1 MPRTDLA
8 LELAQ
13 NIEPE
18 KLDEKDFHC
27 RTVSRGPVSLHFMH
41 IRTARAG
48 RCIGR
53 PVGRYITA
61 EIPPLTDN
69 TASFLPMAETI
80 GAVLRGLLPAQGTV
94 LVVGLGNDAIT
105 PDALGPQT
113 VRRVL
118 ATRHI
123 RGEYARAAGL
133 TDLRPV
139 VTAESGVLGNT
150 GLESGELVRG
160 LISVIHPGAV
170 IAVDALAARNLQR
183 LGCTIQMSDSGIVP
197 GSGVGNSR
205 EALNQDLLGIPVVSL
220 GVPTVVDAATL
231 AEDLTGKPPAHPSAG
246 DRQMMVTPREVDL
259 MIRRASRLLAMV
271 INAALQ
277 PRYAA
282 DEVTDAAQ

>member
-13 NIEPE
+13 DIEPE
-18 KLDEKDFHC
+18 KMAPEDFSS
-27 RTVSRGPVSLHFMH
+27 RTVRRGPVSIHFMH
-41 IRTARAG
+41 IRSSRAG
-48 RCIGR
+48 ERFGV
-53 PVGRYITA
+53 PTGRYITA
-61 EIPPLTDN
+61 EIPALTDH
-69 TASFLPMAETI
+69 TASFLPIAETV
-80 GAVLRGLLPAQGTV
+80 GAVLRGLLPVKGTV
-94 LVVGLGNDAIT
+94 LVVGLGNAAVT

-123 RGEYARAAGL
+123 RGEYARATGL

-160 LISVIHPGAV
+160 LVSVTDPGAV
-170 IAVDALAARNLQR
+170 IAVDALAARSLQR
-183 LGCTIQMSDSGIVP
+183 LGCTIQMNDSGIVP

-205 EALNQDLLGIPVVSL
+205 EALNRDMLGIPVISL

-231 AEDLTGKPPAHPSAG
+231 AEDLTGRPFKQTTAG
-246 DRQMMVTPREVDL
+246 SGQMMVTPREIDL
-259 MIRRASRLLAMV
+259 MIHRASRLLAMV